1 LSAFAKSSADSA
13 AKFLDGCWNK
23 VQTAR
28 GGCGG
33 SISSASSY
41 GLLSQLRFRFGDLRA
56 RSLLFRFTNKA
67 SHSGLLSGL
76 KNEMVQKKNRARK
89 PRRKVLPAA
98 HPKVRH
104 KPRSK
109 NPPSSAG
116 KFREYAEFVEN
127 IDEMILLIDRD
138 YRVVMGNRAYLKHW
152 GANAKQIVG
161 RLVPEILNEEVFE
174 NFVKPKLDE
183 CLRGRVVKYEMKYR
197 YPHLGERD
205 LFISYYPIKGPS
217 GVERVACAFEDITE
231 RKRAESDLRQLS
243 ARLLH
248 VQDHERRR
256 LARELHDGIGTYLS
270 GLSLALGKIRNF
282 LDENDPAH
290 RAVIEECKEL
300 IQTACGEIRSISY
313 LLHPPALEELGLES
327 TLDWLVKGFSNRSGI
342 AITLKMDEGL
352 GRFKPEVELTLFRVT
367 QEALNNVYRHS
378 GSSTAEVRLFRKCE
392 HIVVE
397 ISDRGQGM
405 PAGYVGASPNL
416 TVGISGMQERVRDV
430 GGTFSIES
438 APGGGC
444 VVRATLPVDA

>member
-1 LSAFAKSSADSA
+1 L
-13 AKFLDGCWNK
+13 
-23 VQTAR
+23 
-28 GGCGG
+28 
-33 SISSASSY
+33 ISSASSY
-41 GLLSQLRFRFGDLRA
+41 RLLSQLRFRFRAPRA
-56 RSLLFRFTNKA
+56 RSLLFRFKNKA
-67 SHSGLLSGL
+67 LHLRLLTGL
-76 KNEMVQKKNRARK
+76 KDEMVQKKNRARK
-89 PRRKVLPAA
+89 PRRKVHTAGHA
-98 HPKVRH
+98 KVRPKVRSQN
-104 KPRSK
+104 RASI
-109 NPPSSAG
+109 AG
-116 KFREYAEFVEN
+116 KFREYEEFVEN
-127 IDEMILLIDRD
+127 LDEMIVLIDRD

-152 GANAKQIVG
+152 GADGKQIVG
-161 RLVPEILNEEVFE
+161 RLVSEILDKQAFE

-205 LFISYYPIKGPS
+205 LFISYYPIIGPA

-231 RKRAESDLRQLS
+231 RKRAESELRQLS

-282 LDENDPAH
+282 LDEDDPAH
-290 RAVIEECKEL
+290 RVVMEECKEL

-342 AITLKMDEGL
+342 AITLKMDKEL
-352 GRFKPEVELTLFRVT
+352 GRFKPEIELTLFRVT

-378 GSSTAEVRLFRKCE
+378 GSSTAEVRLFRKGE
-392 HIVVE
+392 NIVVE
-397 ISDRGQGM
+397 ISDRGRGM
-405 PAGYVGASPNL
+405 LPASLGSGSHL

-430 GGTFSIES
+430 GGIFSIES
-438 APGGGC
+438 APSEGC
-444 VVRATLPVDA
+444 AVRAALPICV